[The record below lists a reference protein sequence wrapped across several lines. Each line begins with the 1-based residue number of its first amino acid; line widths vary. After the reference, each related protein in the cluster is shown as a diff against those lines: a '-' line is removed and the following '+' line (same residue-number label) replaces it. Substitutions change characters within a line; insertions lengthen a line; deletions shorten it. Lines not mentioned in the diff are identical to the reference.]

1 MTSRTRITLAALG
14 GIALALAGVQG
25 CSSPVATPTG
35 TTDTIYA
42 TASLDGWVTKGGQ
55 AVTAGQGPYAGQL
68 SPASADT
75 SISSRQFYSFDIS
88 IPITAHLLGARLE
101 LYQANVVGDPYAALG
116 NLMLDHVAYGG
127 ALTASAYTLSALNP
141 SITFSTNANYVV
153 KTAIITSWVQNDI
166 DNGRNRTQ
174 VRLRFVSE
182 FGPIPINETT
192 QFSDAELSC
201 CGGAGVPP
209 RLIVSWQ

>member
-1 MTSRTRITLAALG
+1 VTSRTRTTLAALG
-14 GIALALAGVQG
+14 GIALALAGAQG
-25 CSSPVATPTG
+25 CSSPVATPAG

-55 AVTAGQGPYAGQL
+55 AVTAGGGPYAGQL

-75 SISSRQFYSFDIS
+75 SISSRQFYSFDMS
-88 IPITAHLLGARLE
+88 IPITAHLLSARLE

-127 ALTASAYTLSALNP
+127 ALTASAYSLSALNTP
-141 SITFSTNANYVV
+141 ITFSTNANYAV

-166 DNGRNRTQ
+166 DNARNRTQ

-182 FGPIPINETT
+182 FGAIPINETT

-201 CGGAGVPP
+201 CAGIPP